1 MFIHVFELSDESNK
15 KNEFLRNQISSQ
27 DEKMKSL
34 EQELVESKAK
44 IENLTSTKSAVDNRS
59 VFISFKPK
67 TEKVYIPPFKRNNK
81 EKAYF
86 AKLDKGKSSNG
97 NAKVSKPM
105 STCHLC
111 GVVGHIRPNCSLL
124 RQKPK
129 SETRFVVR
137 NTDVPKFVPVC
148 HFCGISGHIR
158 PNCHKLK
165 FDHFEFLSRICDDI
179 SLAISPYKLF
189 YILLKNLSLLACE
202 RNLQDFS
209 FSQKIG
215 LIPQIYSALHGFSP
229 TKPKTRAKWVRKD
242 SLR

>member
-1 MFIHVFELSDESNK
+1 MTSTNLLLITEVFLFLVILKLRKLISLLSRGIIK
-15 KNEFLRNQISSQ
+15 KN
-27 DEKMKSL
+27 
-34 EQELVESKAK
+34 
-44 IENLTSTKSAVDNRS
+44 
-59 VFISFKPK
+59 
-67 TEKVYIPPFKRNNK
+67 
-81 EKAYF
+81 AYF
-86 AKLDKGKSSNG
+86 SRLDKGKSSDIDVE
-97 NAKVSKPM
+97 VSKPMSKPTIREHNKSVFM

-137 NTDVPKFVPVC
+137 NTDVPKFVHVC
-148 HFCGISGHIR
+148 HFCGVSSHIR

-165 FDHFEFLSRICDDI
+165 FKNYVFQSRICNDI
-179 SLAISPYKLF
+179 FPAISPYKLF

-215 LIPQIYSALHGFSP
+215 VIPQIYSTSHGFLP
-229 TKPKTRAKWVRKD
+229 TKLKTHG
-242 SLR
+242 SN